1 MNELSTHSKAMGD
14 TQEAEEAEVE
24 GSAQDS
30 KPQRPRLVPPAGV
43 LSFDDLEAGGLEY
56 NPIDQFVIG
65 IYLDI
70 AANGDT
76 DEIRLK
82 AAEALGRG
90 RGHDAKAEVRA
101 GKYKFGQPQALQQ
114 NNFVFAQEA
123 TLRQLMEGIKA
134 LGLGGSADPTP
145 VPERLVSAEGAQ
157 SE

>member
-1 MNELSTHSKAMGD
+1 MGD
-14 TQEAEEAEVE
+14 AQEAEEAED
-24 GSAQDS
+24 GAKDS

-43 LSFDDLEAGGLEY
+43 LSFDDLEDSGLAY

-101 GKYKFGQPQALQQ
+101 GKYKFGQPPQLPQ
-114 NNFVFAQEA
+114 NNFIFAQEA

-134 LGLGGSADPTP
+134 LGLGRASADSPP
-145 VPERLVSAEGAQ
+145 PERLVSAKGAQ